1 MGRRSRAA
9 RAAAGAASSAPLART
24 VKGSRS
30 DCNKSRT
37 PGFVRAERPYLRP
50 MPPRPHPLVLASL
63 AFGCAV
69 VMALVL
75 PHHAAGATGW
85 RWPLRGPVVGAF
97 HVSPRAPFARGQRR
111 GIDVSARPGAVVH
124 AACPGRVT
132 FTGALPRR
140 GLAVSVRC
148 GALVATYLG
157 LGRLTAREGAR
168 VARGDALGL
177 LGASGRLRLGAR
189 RASARRGYVDPL
201 LLLADSAPPLRP
213 PPFGPAP
220 RALRR
225 IRSLPSAPRRGP
237 AVHSLPPARRR
248 GRSLRR
254 RRRRRAPP
262 RRRTASRGRPIPP
275 SPSSPPRCPSAA
287 CCTAGAGA
295 RVRPR
300 RRRSPCA
307 ADGVVEPE
315 RFAPPDALQV
325 PA

>member
-1 MGRRSRAA
+1 
-9 RAAAGAASSAPLART
+9 
-24 VKGSRS
+24 
-30 DCNKSRT
+30 
-37 PGFVRAERPYLRP
+37 

-69 VMALVL
+69 VIALVL

-140 GLAVSVRC
+140 GLGVSVRC
-148 GALVATYLG
+148 GALLATYLG
-157 LGRLTAREGAR
+157 LGRLMAREGAR

-213 PPFGPAP
+213 PPIGPAP
-220 RALRR
+220 RATRR
-225 IRSLPSAPRRGP
+225 RPLSPTRPAPRPVAP
-237 AVHSLPPARRR
+237 AMPPAPGSAATSHRLPWPAYPALALVASALPLGGLLHRRRRR
-248 GRSLRR
+248 GRPTGAAALAVRR
-254 RRRRRAPP
+254 
-262 RRRTASRGRPIPP
+262 
-275 SPSSPPRCPSAA
+275 
-287 CCTAGAGA
+287 
-295 RVRPR
+295 
-300 RRRSPCA
+300 
-307 ADGVVEPE
+307 
-315 RFAPPDALQV
+315 
-325 PA
+325 